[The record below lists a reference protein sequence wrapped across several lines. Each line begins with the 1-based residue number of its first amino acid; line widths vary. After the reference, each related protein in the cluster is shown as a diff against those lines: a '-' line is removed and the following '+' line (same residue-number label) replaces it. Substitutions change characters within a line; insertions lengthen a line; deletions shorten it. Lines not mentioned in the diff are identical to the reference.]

1 MAKFFLYI
9 LWMLLTIIVCLWYF
23 TCTKHKK
30 VPLILVLLFFTVGF
44 IPIINVFSTLFG
56 FWALLHLVDEKIV
69 ELKDNWFNRTFL
81 AYNAK

>member
-1 MAKFFLYI
+1 MAKFFLHI

-30 VPLILVLLFFTVGF
+30 VPLIIVLLWFIIGF
-44 IPIINVFSTLFG
+44 IPIINLFSTLFG
-56 FWALLHLVDEKIV
+56 FWALFNLVDEGTI

-81 AYNAK
+81 AYNAE

>member
-1 MAKFFLYI
+1 MAKFLLHI

-23 TCTKHKK
+23 TRSKHKK
-30 VPLILVLLFFTVGF
+30 VPLIILLLWFIIGF
-44 IPIINVFSTLFG
+44 IPIINLFSTLFG
-56 FWALLHLVDEKIV
+56 FWALFNLVDEGTI